1 MQDPVSLAVADR
13 AQHDRLGADRA
24 GHQESRHGAILN
36 EVMSKT
42 ITLYTTDKCSSCLR
56 AKALLTQR
64 ALPFEE
70 INLSRDPDGR
80 AALVQRTGMMTFPQV
95 LVGERRSAASR
106 RSPRPTATVASPRC
120 SRPDPPL
127 APRFARRLA

>member
-1 MQDPVSLAVADR
+1 MP
-13 AQHDRLGADRA
+13 
-24 GHQESRHGAILN
+24 
-36 EVMSKT
+36 KT

-64 ALPFEE
+64 RLRFEE

-95 LVGERRSAASR
+95 LVGDQPVGGFEALAAADRSG
-106 RSPRPTATVASPRC
+106 
-120 SRPDPPL
+120 
-127 APRFARRLA
+127 RLAELLAG

>member
-1 MQDPVSLAVADR
+1 MTP
-13 AQHDRLGADRA
+13 
-24 GHQESRHGAILN
+24 
-36 EVMSKT
+36 

-80 AALVQRTGMMTFPQV
+80 AHLAARTGLMTFPQII
-95 LVGERRSAASR
+95 VGEATIGGFDALLAADR
-106 RSPRPTATVASPRC
+106 
-120 SRPDPPL
+120 DG
-127 APRFARRLA
+127 RLAELLAA